1 MAGTATVTERN
12 AYMSREQGTVKMI
25 KFDWAS
31 DTTETVSQVTSYTYN
46 GAILFV
52 ATVPDGGGTAPTTLY
67 DVALNN
73 SDGIDVLGGK
83 AANRSATATEYLN
96 YGSGLGAVADGP
108 LTLTVAAAGENK
120 GGLVYILIG

>member
-1 MAGTATVTERN
+1 MAGTATVTEN
-12 AYMSREQGTVKMI
+12 VYGSREHGTVKKI
-25 KFDWAS
+25 KFDWGS